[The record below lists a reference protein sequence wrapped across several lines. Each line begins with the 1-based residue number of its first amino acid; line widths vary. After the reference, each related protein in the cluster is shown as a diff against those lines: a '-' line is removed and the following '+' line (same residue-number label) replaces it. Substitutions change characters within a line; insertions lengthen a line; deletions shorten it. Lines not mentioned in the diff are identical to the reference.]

1 MPIQTH
7 WIHICIYWGAMHINT
22 YTAITDE
29 LPSTA
34 AGDHLCCIH
43 MLHCFPCSK
52 QSIFGCVL
60 ITWWWQPGGFQIQ
73 LDRMCCGDFL
83 SFSAQHAMQAL
94 QGTVIFILP
103 SCRTN
108 VEAHA
113 PYNWNVSLQWKHT
126 VTCSWYIRSQNST
139 WTNRL
144 NLIHFLLLLSHLQW
158 SNCLVTPNAT
168 RTTGP
173 LTN

>member
-1 MPIQTH
+1 MQ
-7 WIHICIYWGAMHINT
+7 CISILTQQSLMNSPALLQVIT
-22 YTAITDE
+22 CAAFKCYTQ
-29 LPSTA
+29 A
-34 AGDHLCCIH
+34 A
-43 MLHCFPCSK
+43 FPVPNN
-52 QSIFGCVL
+52 SIFDCVL
-60 ITWWWQPGGFQIQ
+60 VTWWWHWTRGFQIK

-83 SFSAQHAMQAL
+83 SFSAEHAMQAL
-94 QGTVIFILP
+94 QGTDIFILP
-103 SCRTN
+103 SCRAN

-113 PYNWNVSLQWKHT
+113 PYNWNVLCNES
-126 VTCSWYIRSQNST
+126 TCSWYTRSQNST